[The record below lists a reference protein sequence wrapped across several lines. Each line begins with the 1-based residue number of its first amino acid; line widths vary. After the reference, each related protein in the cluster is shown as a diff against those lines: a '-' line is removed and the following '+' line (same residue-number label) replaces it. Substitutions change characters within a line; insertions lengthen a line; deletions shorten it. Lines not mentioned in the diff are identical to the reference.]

1 MASFWDLL
9 PASLLGQPPA
19 SGWPYADPLDSSSP
33 FVAARRAGGSKA
45 AAPNSD
51 SASVTSAPP
60 QTRPLTFWDLLPAT
74 PHAQPFVP
82 TMPPTRQLDPWLTP
96 AIRPAPVTA
105 GAQAFFPG
113 ADRATPP
120 GFLGLA
126 LGQSALGGEPSSATS
141 PFTAGQ
147 TIQQSPSIIGMPGVD
162 AVPTGVPFTP
172 PPLAAGA
179 LGAGAEDRES
189 FIAPWSASHGLLDYP
204 VIGPVAGL
212 SEYLM
217 RGAARSWQ
225 DRPWLS
231 DEEATAPNRYYL
243 PRPGE
248 RSPPSRYSAAP
259 LGDLLADMIE
269 APFLATHDMMQPP
282 LRPPPDSESMMAVK
296 SGSNRGRMAQH
307 TIRRSLAESRPGRG
321 ARLLR
326 GPAAPSG
333 ARASICAGNDR
344 RRCEFRE
351 PRCRGHGWRPTGS
364 AVGKSGESP
373 PKSR

>member
-19 SGWPYADPLDSSSP
+19 SGWPYADPLDSYSP
-33 FVAARRAGGSKA
+33 FVAARQAGGRKA
-45 AAPNSD
+45 AAPSSD
-51 SASVTSAPP
+51 SASATSAPP

-162 AVPTGVPFTP
+162 AVPTGVPFIP
-172 PPLAAGA
+172 PPFGGWRLRGRSR
-179 LGAGAEDRES
+179 GSRELHRAMVG
-189 FIAPWSASHGLLDYP
+189 IAWP
-204 VIGPVAGL
+204 AGL
-212 SEYLM
+212 S
-217 RGAARSWQ
+217 
-225 DRPWLS
+225 
-231 DEEATAPNRYYL
+231 
-243 PRPGE
+243 
-248 RSPPSRYSAAP
+248 
-259 LGDLLADMIE
+259 GDWTGGGSQRI
-269 APFLATHDMMQPP
+269 
-282 LRPPPDSESMMAVK
+282 PDA
-296 SGSNRGRMAQH
+296 RGREELAGPPMAQ
-307 TIRRSLAESRPGRG
+307 R
-321 ARLLR
+321 
-326 GPAAPSG
+326 
-333 ARASICAGNDR
+333 
-344 RRCEFRE
+344 
-351 PRCRGHGWRPTGS
+351 
-364 AVGKSGESP
+364 
-373 PKSR
+373 

>member
-1 MASFWDLL
+1 LACLASTPFRLECR
-9 PASLLGQPPA
+9 
-19 SGWPYADPLDSSSP
+19 SS
-33 FVAARRAGGSKA
+33 R
-45 AAPNSD
+45 
-51 SASVTSAPP
+51 
-60 QTRPLTFWDLLPAT
+60 
-74 PHAQPFVP
+74 H
-82 TMPPTRQLDPWLTP
+82 
-96 AIRPAPVTA
+96 
-105 GAQAFFPG
+105 
-113 ADRATPP
+113 
-120 GFLGLA
+120 
-126 LGQSALGGEPSSATS
+126 
-141 PFTAGQ
+141 
-147 TIQQSPSIIGMPGVD
+147 
-162 AVPTGVPFTP
+162 
-172 PPLAAGA
+172 PLAAGA

-307 TIRRSLAESRPGRG
+307 TTFPGRKLTRTRR
-321 ARLLR
+321 APTTRTSNAERSSRLDLR
-326 GPAAPSG
+326 W
-333 ARASICAGNDR
+333 
-344 RRCEFRE
+344 E
-351 PRCRGHGWRPTGS
+351 
-364 AVGKSGESP
+364 
-373 PKSR
+373 